1 MATKGAPAKAGGFH
15 FEFAA
20 PLAEGLESGEVGV
33 WRWEVATGRL
43 TWSHNLESIHRLP
56 PGAFDGTFEAFVRDI
71 HPDDSARVMEEI
83 RAALAGSETY
93 RVEYRLP
100 PGPSGEIRYIG
111 GARARLSRSRGQAG
125 RHDRHLRGHNRAQ
138 GG

>member
-1 MATKGAPAKAGGFH
+1 MAKKGAPAKAGGFH
-15 FEFAA
+15 FESAA
-20 PLAEGLESGEVGV
+20 PLAEGLESGGVGV

-43 TWSHNLESIHRLP
+43 TWSHNLESVHRLP

-83 RAALAGSETY
+83 RAALEGSETY

-100 PGPSGEIRYIG
+100 PGPSGEIRTLE
-111 GARARLSRSRGQAG
+111 ARGRVFRDSAGKPVVMTGICEDITSAQRG
-125 RHDRHLRGHNRAQ
+125 
-138 GG
+138 